1 MKAVKI
7 SRGNPQTLGF
17 ENFDASGLLNINALP
32 HQLADNQLTIAQ
44 NVYGDCAGGLQMR
57 RGMTTH
63 GGLFSATVPG
73 MGITRFYQEVVA
85 GAQLSAIL
93 KFTLGQS
100 GGTLWNVET
109 NTQIG
114 ATNALGTLAQPWSV
128 TRVNDGAIPTG
139 SPTTG
144 TISAI
149 TTGVSLTLPAGVTS
163 VAYTISGTWV
173 GTLSFQA
180 STDNVNWVSIQDTAN
195 NGSYTGNVSSASS
208 PFSFVNIGSY
218 RYFRVEATAWTSGSA
233 NISLQPQAPTDILVI
248 CTGSGGPY
256 YFDGANIGTQPQWT
270 AQAPSAKWCQI
281 SNGTLWFSGIPSAP
295 NSLVQMQIGAP
306 SSWQQ
311 TYITSYPV
319 TGLCVLGA
327 GSQSGL
333 FFGMTQGV
341 GITFGVNSVDAYYQE
356 IPHEDGVA
364 SARSCIAVNGLV
376 YFLGNFNIYVFDG
389 QNITAISKNVRPWII
404 CDPNRTASTDF
415 PMNGNRQLTSFS
427 WYYND
432 FIYFAYDSGPVGYAN
447 TYLVWHLNEQGWTVL
462 TGPKLADAAL
472 MNAPGDPY
480 PIACVTVDAQ
490 KSQAY
495 NWDVFNGSGP
505 NNMGVD
511 DAGNIITTNILTK
524 FFQLAGHG
532 TQSRLIGI
540 TPELFVTQC
549 AGIIVVETDYY
560 VVTPILDQ
568 VNAVPA
574 ANGLVWDMGTWD
586 NYLWGGGGGWTFV
599 AIPFQVDDTVGTG
612 VPPTHTYAFG
622 MKTSD
627 KNPPY
632 RWAGISGEFAI
643 EGKSFSA

>member
-1 MKAVKI
+1 LRTTTI
-7 SRGNPQTLGF
+7 SRGDGKTHGF

-85 GAQLSAIL
+85 GAQLAAIL

-128 TRVNDGAIPTG
+128 ARIYDGAHNG
-139 SPTTG
+139 G
-144 TISAI
+144 TD
-149 TTGVSLTLPAGVTS
+149 V
-163 VAYTISGTWV
+163 
-173 GTLSFQA
+173 
-180 STDNVNWVSIQDTAN
+180 
-195 NGSYTGNVSSASS
+195 
-208 PFSFVNIGSY
+208 
-218 RYFRVEATAWTSGSA
+218 
-233 NISLQPQAPTDILVI
+233 LVI

-256 YFDGANIGTQPQWT
+256 LFDGTTISTVAAWT
-270 AQAPSAKWCQI
+270 AQAPSAKYCQI
-281 SNGTLWFSGIPSAP
+281 SNGTLWFAGIPSAP
-295 NSLVQMQIGAP
+295 TSLVQMQIGAP
-306 SSWQQ
+306 ETWQQ
-311 TYITSYPV
+311 TFLTSYPV
-319 TGLCVLGA
+319 TGLSVLGA

-364 SARSCIAVNGLV
+364 SARSCIAVNGVV

-389 QNITAISKNVRPWII
+389 QNITPIGKNVRPWIV
-404 CDPNRTASTDF
+404 CDPNRTAATDF
-415 PMNGNRQLTSFS
+415 PMNGNRQLTSYS

-432 FIYFAYDSGPVGYAN
+432 FIYFAYDSGPLGYAN

-462 TGPKLADAAL
+462 NGPTLADAAL

-480 PIACVTVDAQ
+480 PIACVTVDAK

-505 NNMGVD
+505 NGMGVD
-511 DAGNIITTNILTK
+511 DAGNVIMTNILTK

-540 TPELFVTQC
+540 TPELFVRQC
-549 AGIIVVETDYY
+549 AGTIVVQTDYFIE
-560 VVTPILDQ
+560 TPILDQ
-568 VNAVPA
+568 LNVVPV

-599 AIPFQVDDTVGTG
+599 AVPFQVDDTFGSG
-612 VPPTHTYAFG
+612 IPPTHAYAFG
-622 MKTSD
+622 IKTSD
-627 KNPPY
+627 NNPPY
-632 RWAGISGEFAI
+632 RWAGISGEYAI
-643 EGKSFSA
+643 EGRSFSA